1 MSASLSTD
9 LDVLER
15 LNDDYIASVRHPNA
29 RRFAEILG
37 DDFLCSLPDGSLID
51 RAAFLDR
58 IAHAPAMTD
67 LRVHDLT
74 IRVLGDVAIV
84 HARTSFSHP
93 DGTPG
98 SGRYTDVWARR
109 DGRWLAV
116 AAQFSR
122 Q

>member
-1 MSASLSTD
+1 MSASLTTD
-9 LDVLER
+9 LEVLER
-15 LNDDYIASVRHPNA
+15 LNDDYIASVRHPDT

-58 IAHAPAMTD
+58 MAHAPAMTD
-67 LRVHDLT
+67 LRVHDVN
-74 IRVLGDVAIV
+74 IRLLGDVAIV

-109 DGRWLAV
+109 DGHWLAV

-122 Q
+122 R

>member
-9 LDVLER
+9 LEVLER
-15 LNDDYIASVRHPNA
+15 LNDDYISSVRYPNA
-29 RRFAEILG
+29 GRFAEILG

-67 LRVHDLT
+67 LRVYEVM

-109 DGRWLAV
+109 DGHWLAV

>member
-1 MSASLSTD
+1 MSAILSTD
-9 LDVLER
+9 LEVLER
-15 LNDDYIASVRHPNA
+15 LNDDYIASARRPNA
-29 RRFAEILG
+29 GRFAEILS

-51 RAAFLDR
+51 RASFLER
-58 IAHAPAMTD
+58 TANANPIAD
-67 LRVHDLT
+67 LEAHDVR

-84 HARTSFSHP
+84 HARTSFTHP

-109 DGRWLAV
+109 NGQWLAV

-122 Q
+122 R

>member
-1 MSASLSTD
+1 MGYGFEGARQSAQITAYLRRNSDSTT
-9 LDVLER
+9 DVT
-15 LNDDYIASVRHPNA
+15 
-29 RRFAEILG
+29 EILG

-58 IAHAPAMTD
+58 IAHAPAMAD
-67 LRVHDLT
+67 LLVHDVN

-109 DGRWLAV
+109 GGHWLAV

-122 Q
+122 R

>member
-1 MSASLSTD
+1 MSVSLSTD
-9 LDVLER
+9 LEVLER
-15 LNDDYIASVRHPNA
+15 LNDDYIASVRQPNA

-67 LRVHDLT
+67 LRVYEVM

-84 HARTSFSHP
+84 HARTGFSHP

-109 DGRWLAV
+109 DGHWLAV